1 MRILSIYYFLNYCG
15 FASEVSVDSK
25 IQETVNA
32 VLATI
37 LKEGRF
43 SDTQK
48 QRSLECKAQV
58 DELFQSPRHLM
69 FKQTVEDCTFDVLA
83 SLDYQKSM
91 KTTCGTI
98 ANYIQSISDQC
109 YYFILLTSL
118 PKSE

>member
-48 QRSLECKAQV
+48 QRSL
-58 DELFQSPRHLM
+58 
-69 FKQTVEDCTFDVLA
+69 
-83 SLDYQKSM
+83 
-91 KTTCGTI
+91 
-98 ANYIQSISDQC
+98 
-109 YYFILLTSL
+109 
-118 PKSE
+118 